1 MIAAVS
7 MPPGSEDINKKKL
20 FETEFMIGSF
30 LPNQIRKGGAFVH
43 LRLFRSNLFIEH
55 GHEAFDAARN

>member
-1 MIAAVS
+1 
-7 MPPGSEDINKKKL
+7 
-20 FETEFMIGSF
+20 MIGSF